1 MSTKKALLVIIH
13 IALLVPVLLVADSS
27 RIRVSNLTH
36 MEQIL
41 QAATT
46 SQHVAIR
53 PGTVTAYVNGLGR
66 ISFNFNEIKKSAVTP
81 EIIHNGQVSRDTTP
95 VVLMKGWA
103 MLGNTPLR
111 TAGMLSIERNRS
123 TLTIDF
129 PHTSKHTA
137 ETTLYRLVFSNL
149 SGTPIKRIE
158 RTKKLH
164 FNTAACGNDTPL
176 INHINNSPVAPL
188 YSTTPPLIANSTFRE
203 IQISAHMDSSYIN
216 SFGSSTSYIQGI
228 LNAAE
233 TIYEDNLG
241 LRFSLVRVVADNA
254 LFFSSGEGVDLL
266 IDFADYIDITKG
278 VTNSADA
285 FHVFTGKDILG
296 DGNANVIG
304 VAFIGFTNDPD
315 PGVVC
320 RPNRFTSIAG
330 FRPAAVGASERN
342 NSSTA
347 GSLMVTFAHEMGHN
361 FSAPHTSSGIMTAS
375 LNFSNLPGSFST
387 DSRAQISGYVSQ
399 HGSCLSAIQEPD
411 PGDDDSDDNSDDDPG
426 DDDGSSG
433 GGIDDNVPEGIAVEF
448 NHSLDQEGL
457 FRATISIDEDP
468 EANCF
473 YRILMNTKK
482 NSGRGILLVSTEAT
496 NRSHTFLTQIDKKA
510 RRRNRK
516 GRRVKVWATGVYEC
530 NPGSSGSSATE
541 LVKAH
546 IVQSPK
552 KVGAKRWIRLLRK
565 QFL

>member
-1 MSTKKALLVIIH
+1 MSTKKTLLVILYT
-13 IALLVPVLLVADSS
+13 ALLFPVLLAADSS

-41 QAATT
+41 HAATT

-53 PGTVTAYVNGLGR
+53 PGTLTTYVNGLGR
-66 ISFNFNEIKKSAVTP
+66 ITFNFNEIKKSTITP
-81 EIIHNGQVSRDTTP
+81 EIIRNGQVYLDTGP

-111 TAGMLSIERNRS
+111 AAGMLSFEHNRS
-123 TLTIDF
+123 TLTLDF

-149 SGTPIKRIE
+149 TGTPKKRME
-158 RTKKLH
+158 RTKQLH
-164 FNTAACGNDTPL
+164 FNDVACGNDTPL

-188 YSTTPPLIANSTFRE
+188 QNTATPLTANSTFQE
-203 IQISAHMDSSYIN
+203 IKVSAHIDSSYIN

-233 TIYEDNLG
+233 TIYEDNLA
-241 LRFSLVRVVADNA
+241 LRFSLVRVVADNT

-266 IDFADYIDITKG
+266 IDFANYIDITKG
-278 VTNSADA
+278 LTNSADV

-296 DGNANVIG
+296 DGNSNVIG
-304 VAFIGFTNDPD
+304 VAFIGFANDPD

-320 RPNRFTSIAG
+320 RPDRFTSIAG

-342 NSSTA
+342 SSSTA

-361 FSAPHTSSGIMTAS
+361 FSALHTSSGIMTAS
-375 LNFSNLPGSFST
+375 LNFSNLPGAFSS
-387 DSRAQISGYVSQ
+387 DSRQQISGYVSQ
-399 HGSCLSAIQEPD
+399 HGSCLTTVAEPD
-411 PGDDDSDDNSDDDPG
+411 PDEDDSDDNSDDDSSDG
-426 DDDGSSG
+426 GSSG
-433 GGIDDNVPEGIAVEF
+433 GGVDGNVPEGVHVELS
-448 NHSLDQEGL
+448 HSLDQEGL

-468 EANCF
+468 GANCF
-473 YRILMNTKK
+473 YRVLMNTKK
-482 NSGRGILLVSTEAT
+482 NSGRGIVLVSTEAT
-496 NRSHTFLTQIDKKA
+496 NRSHTFLTQTDKKA

-516 GRRVKVWATGVYEC
+516 GRRVKVWVTGVYEC
-530 NPGSSGSSATE
+530 NPGVSGSSTTE

-546 IVQSPK
+546 RVK
-552 KVGAKRWIRLLRK
+552 ARRRVGAKRWIKLLRK